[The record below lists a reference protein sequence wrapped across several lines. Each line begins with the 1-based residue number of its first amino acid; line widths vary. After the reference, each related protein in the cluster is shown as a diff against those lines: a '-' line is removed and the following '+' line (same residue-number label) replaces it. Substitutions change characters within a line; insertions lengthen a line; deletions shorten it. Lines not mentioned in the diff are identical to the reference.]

1 MKRFVVFAALLA
13 IVVLWARSS
22 AAAIVFDA
30 RSVTTGSGVSFTLP
44 HTVGVGN
51 DRILIVGVSTFT
63 ANKTVTAM
71 TYAGQPMTRI
81 GFLDGGT
88 GANDRRMEL
97 WRLVNPPM
105 GTANVVVTMSS
116 SSKTVVG
123 AASFFGVDPTTPHGA
138 FVSNEANTNLATLTV
153 PSAAGE
159 LVIDCL
165 SVQGNAATALVGPGQ
180 TQLWNDFTRAVGGAV
195 VGGASTEPGAASVTM
210 SWSLSAVDYWVMGAV
225 SLKPVV
231 RPYQPDAMVKLSS
244 EADAAYFYD
253 ALYENPAS
261 LQVKS
266 ASVFATVP
274 ASYRVRFQNDG
285 LNTDAFVITGTGAAS
300 AFTVQYLD
308 GGGVDRTVA
317 VTAGGYTD
325 VSLAP
330 GASTTWTL
338 NVTPLANGSS
348 GGLTYTVDITATSS
362 GNPLRA
368 DQVRTLTT
376 CIAPNLAMVKSV
388 DLATAFPG
396 QDVTYAIV
404 ATASGNSNATSI
416 AVVDSIP
423 SEVGLRL
430 GSTTFNPGTTSLTA
444 TVSYSSD
451 GGATWTYVPA
461 SGACGAP
468 SGYDYCV
475 THVRWTLAG
484 VIQPAQTFTLGVR
497 GRVR

>member
-1 MKRFVVFAALLA
+1 MKRLMLLVTLAMAALWGRA
-13 IVVLWARSS
+13 AT
-22 AAAIVFDA
+22 AAIVFDA
-30 RSVTTGSGVSFTLP
+30 RSVMNGSGASFTLP

-51 DRILIVGVSTFT
+51 DRILIVGVSTFN

-71 TYAGQPMTRI
+71 TYAGQSMTRI

-88 GANDRRMEL
+88 GSNDRRMEM
-97 WRLVNPPM
+97 WRLVNPPL

-138 FVSNEANTNLATLTV
+138 FVSNEANTNLATLAV
-153 PSAAGE
+153 PSAVGE

-195 VGGASTEPGAASVTM
+195 VGAASTEPGAASVTM
-210 SWSLSAVDYWVMGAV
+210 TWSLSAVDYWVMGAV
-225 SLKPVV
+225 SLKPVI
-231 RPYQPDAMVKLSS
+231 RPYQPDAMVKLAS

-253 ALYENPAS
+253 ALYENPVS

-266 ASVFATVP
+266 ASVSATVT

-285 LNTDAFVITGTGAAS
+285 LNNDAFVITGTGSSA

-308 GGGVDRTVA
+308 GGGVDRTAA

-325 VSLAP
+325 GSLAP
-330 GASTTWTL
+330 GASTAWTL
-338 NVTPLANGSS
+338 NVTPVASGSS
-348 GGLTYTVDITATSS
+348 GGLTHTVDVTATSS

-368 DQVRTLTT
+368 DQVRTRTT

-388 DLATAFPG
+388 DLAAAIPG
-396 QDVTYAIV
+396 QDVTYSIV

-423 SEVGLRL
+423 SETGLRL
-430 GSTTFNPGTTSLTA
+430 GSATFNPGTTSLTA
-444 TVSYSSD
+444 TVSYSND
-451 GGATWTYVPA
+451 GGTTWTYVPA

-468 SGYDYCV
+468 AGYDYCV
-475 THVRWTLAG
+475 THVRWALAG

-497 GRVR
+497 VRVK

>member
-1 MKRFVVFAALLA
+1 MKRLVTLLVVVVIAALSA
-13 IVVLWARSS
+13 SPV

-30 RSVTTGSGVSFTLP
+30 RSVMNGSGASFTLP

-51 DRILIVGVSTFT
+51 DRILIVGVSTFNS
-63 ANKTVTAM
+63 NKLVTAM

-88 GANDRRMEL
+88 GSNDRRMEM

-123 AASFFGVDPTTPHGA
+123 AASFFGVDPATPHGA
-138 FVSNEANTNLATLTV
+138 FASNEANTNLATLTV

-165 SVQGNAATALVGPGQ
+165 AVQGNAATALVGPGQ
-180 TQLWNDFTRAVGGAV
+180 AQLWNDYTRAVGGAV
-195 VGGASTEPGAASVTM
+195 VGAASTEPGAASVSMT
-210 SWSLSAVDYWVMGAV
+210 WNLSAVDYWVIGAV
-225 SLKPVV
+225 SLKPVI
-231 RPYQPDAMVKLSS
+231 RPYQPDAMVKLST

-253 ALYENPAS
+253 ALYENPAA
-261 LQVKS
+261 LQVKN
-266 ASVFATVP
+266 ASVSAAVT

-285 LNTDAFVITGTGAAS
+285 LNNDAFVITGTGSTA

-308 GGGVDRTVA
+308 GGGVDRTAA
-317 VTAGGYTD
+317 VIAGGYTD
-325 VSLAP
+325 ASLAP

-338 NVTPLANGSS
+338 NVTPVASGSS
-348 GGLTYTVDITATSS
+348 GGLTHTVNVTATST
-362 GNPLRA
+362 GNALRA

-376 CIAPNLAMVKSV
+376 CVAPNLAMVKSV
-388 DLATAFPG
+388 DLAAAVPG
-396 QDVTYAIV
+396 QDVTYSIV

-423 SEVGLRL
+423 GETGLRL
-430 GSTTFNPGTTSLTA
+430 GSVTFNPGTTSLTA
-444 TVSYSSD
+444 TVSYSND
-451 GGATWTYVPA
+451 GGATWTYLPV
-461 SGACGAP
+461 SGACGA
-468 SGYDYCV
+468 STGYDYCV

-497 GRVR
+497 VRVK